1 MPLATRSAS
10 ETYASIDELL
20 GDGRERFFS
29 HGYRSTNPQLRDVAV
44 SHTPPVSTL
53 TAHAGL
59 DVQGTWSV
67 KGSAGQTP
75 HLGTTDVLVFAGR
88 TAEILLASRY
98 SPAILSDAHLT
109 SILISGG
116 SSPVEGSLAQL
127 ECHAT
132 LQTSPGGSTS
142 ILRCSVASMTAT
154 LEIAHAEAESAQSPH
169 ESISELEL
177 LGRASTRLYG
187 ELWAQRQLSIERIR
201 LDLEA
206 GVAAGQLSLRELSA
220 AVGPR
225 SDRTGLE
232 AAFSHDLAA
241 IEYFVATLQLGQV
254 LLYELDAL
262 DRAESNTLWMRK
274 TRITLSHPT
283 ARAARASDAGL
294 QVQLRNSRVVLK
306 EDASWRCADIVG
318 SLDGCTVVSSVAHR
332 LPTKAQPSEGSQ

>member
-53 TAHAGL
+53 TARASL
-59 DVQGTWSV
+59 DVQGIWSV
-67 KGSAGQTP
+67 KGSSGQTP
-75 HLGTTDVLVFAGR
+75 HLGTTDVLVLASR
-88 TAEILLASRY
+88 AAEILLASRY
-98 SPAILSDAHLT
+98 SAAILADAYLA
-109 SILISGG
+109 SIVISGG

-132 LQTSPGGSTS
+132 LQTVPDGSTS
-142 ILRCSVASMTAT
+142 ALRCSVASMTAT
-154 LEIAHAEAESAQSPH
+154 LEIAHAKAESTQSPH
-169 ESISELEL
+169 ESVSELDL

-187 ELWAQRQLSIERIR
+187 ELWAQRQLSIEKIR
-201 LDLEA
+201 LDLDE

-220 AVGPR
+220 VVGAR

-232 AAFSHDLAA
+232 AAFSHELAA

-262 DRAESNTLWMRK
+262 DRAESNTLWMRT

-283 ARAARASDAGL
+283 ARAARASAAGL
-294 QVQLRNSRVVLK
+294 QAQLRNSRVVLK
-306 EDASWRCADIVG
+306 EGASWRCADVAG
-318 SLDGCTVVSSVAHR
+318 SFDGGTVVSSVAHR
-332 LPTKAQPSEGSQ
+332 LPTETQPGDGSQ